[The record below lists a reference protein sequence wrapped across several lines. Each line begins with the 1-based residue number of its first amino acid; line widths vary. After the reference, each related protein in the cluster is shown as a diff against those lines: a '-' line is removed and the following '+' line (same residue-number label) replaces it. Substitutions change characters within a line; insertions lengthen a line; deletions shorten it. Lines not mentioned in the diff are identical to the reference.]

1 MPRAR
6 HSSRGALTCPQCG
19 ALISPAA
26 LARGLDA
33 ANERLSRAQLR
44 VLALLNRGLTTRE
57 IAHELDIGVGTV
69 RWHLNHIFE
78 RLGVRNRTQAI
89 VKARELRLL

>member
-6 HSSRGALTCPQCG
+6 RSSREALTCPQCG
-19 ALISPAA
+19 ALISPTAVARAA
-26 LARGLDA
+26 DDA
-33 ANERLSRAQLR
+33 HEPLSRAQLR
-44 VLALLNRGLTTRE
+44 VLTLLNRGLTTRE
-57 IAHELDIGVGTV
+57 IAQALNIGVGTV

-78 RLGVRNRTQAI
+78 KLRVRNRTQAI

>member
-6 HSSRGALTCPQCG
+6 RPSRQEARCPHCG
-19 ALISPAA
+19 APLAA
-26 LARGLDA
+26 TGLVLPH
-33 ANERLSRAQLR
+33 EPLSAAQLR
-44 VLALLNRGLTTRE
+44 VLALLNRGFTTRE
-57 IAHELDIGVGTV
+57 IAQGLGIAVGTV

-78 RLGVRNRTQAI
+78 KLRVRNRTQAV

>member
-6 HSSRGALTCPQCG
+6 RPSRPEARCPHCG
-19 ALISPAA
+19 ALLPDP
-26 LARGLDA
+26 GLVPPH
-33 ANERLSRAQLR
+33 EPLSAAQLR

-57 IAHELDIGVGTV
+57 IAQELNIAVGTV
-69 RWHLNHIFE
+69 RWHLNQIFE
-78 RLGVRNRTQAI
+78 RLRVRNRTQAV

>member
-6 HSSRGALTCPQCG
+6 RPSRQEARCPHCG
-19 ALISPAA
+19 APLTATNLVLPH
-26 LARGLDA
+26 
-33 ANERLSRAQLR
+33 EPLSAAQLR
-44 VLALLNRGLTTRE
+44 VLALLNRGLTTPE
-57 IAHELDIGVGTV
+57 IAHELSMAVGTV

-78 RLGVRNRTQAI
+78 KLHVRNRTQAV